1 LIISEFQVYKDYN
14 NLVESMKHQAHDK
27 RGSRGGGGHHDG
39 KDESK
44 ESVDAETSFKLRRAL
59 EEVEVERQNVAEKL
73 RRCEADL
80 ETIPLLRAQVSNKE
94 ITEIINF
101 VVI

>member
-1 LIISEFQVYKDYN
+1 
-14 NLVESMKHQAHDK
+14 MKHQAHDK
-27 RGSRGGGGHHDG
+27 RGSRGGGGGHHDG

-59 EEVEVERQNVAEKL
+59 EEVELERQNVAEKL

-80 ETIPLLRAQVSNKE
+80 ETIPLLKAQVSTIE